1 MSEGETGRYAAILK
15 TWLKNIM
22 YGKETHEWGIVVKEK
37 QLDA

>member
-1 MSEGETGRYAAILK
+1 MSEREIGKYAVILK

-22 YGKETHEWGIVVKEK
+22 YGKETHEWGVVVEEK